1 MLVFAILVVQGGLV
15 GFVAGLAFPGWGL
28 EYWATVII
36 NAFLVIMYGIM
47 KEVEGSKK

>member
-47 KEVEGSKK
+47 KQLQALEK